1 MIRSRVASDYMPVSN
16 TPSLTGLPPSSLLP
30 LISPLPS
37 HFFPSPIALFPI
49 SSSFSLLLHPFS
61 LSPLTSS
68 PLLPPFSLP
77 SLPSPYFF
85 SSHFFPSPIAFSLSS
100 LPSPYP
106 LSPRTFSP
114 FPHLLSLLPSSI
126 LSSPPFIIDFLHAR
140 VRK

>member
-77 SLPSPYFF
+77 SLPSPYSF
-85 SSHFFPSPIAFSLSS
+85 SSLTSSPLLS
-100 LPSPYP
+100 PSPYP
-106 LSPRTFSP
+106 LSLLPIPFPLAPSPPPPISSP
-114 FPHLLSLLPSSI
+114 FSLLPFSPLLL
-126 LSSPPFIIDFLHAR
+126 LSSTSFTLG
-140 VRK
+140 